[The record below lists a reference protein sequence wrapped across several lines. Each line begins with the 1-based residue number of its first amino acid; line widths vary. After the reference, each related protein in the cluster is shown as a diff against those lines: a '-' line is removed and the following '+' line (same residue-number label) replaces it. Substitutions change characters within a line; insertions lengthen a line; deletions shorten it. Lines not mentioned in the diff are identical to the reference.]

1 MQSDKCQKMEG
12 GGIKQAKKVKRG
24 PVSKGI
30 SMSQA
35 QEAEEKAGG
44 GVCWKVMGATR
55 RGQPE
60 GVGALPGCK
69 VQ

>member
-12 GGIKQAKKVKRG
+12 GGIKQAKEVKRG

-44 GVCWKVMGATR
+44 RGVL
-55 RGQPE
+55 E
-60 GVGALPGCK
+60 SDGCNQK
-69 VQ
+69 RAA